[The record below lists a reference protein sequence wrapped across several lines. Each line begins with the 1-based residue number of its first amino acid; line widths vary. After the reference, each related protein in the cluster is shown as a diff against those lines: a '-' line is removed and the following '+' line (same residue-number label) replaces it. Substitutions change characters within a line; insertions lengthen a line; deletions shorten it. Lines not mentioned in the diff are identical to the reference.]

1 MTLNSAGPKRNAPE
15 RDAAFAGYS
24 RITGSSLATV
34 SGPPCPSGAPKVAAA
49 AADAG
54 NPAAAIVDRP
64 VRRNSLRFIVN
75 MAFPVM
81 MLCPHERGY
90 CVASVREAGSRL
102 FALAAHQAPP
112 FAEPRHRLPPQP
124 PLLEKPPPHPPG
136 TPPP

>member
-1 MTLNSAGPKRNAPE
+1 MFKQKTVYE
-15 RDAAFAGYS
+15 M
-24 RITGSSLATV
+24 RISDCSSDVCSSDLLATV

-102 FALAAHQAPP
+102 FALAAHRSEERSVGKECVSTCR
-112 FAEPRHRLPPQP
+112 FRW
-124 PLLEKPPPHPPG
+124 
-136 TPPP
+136 